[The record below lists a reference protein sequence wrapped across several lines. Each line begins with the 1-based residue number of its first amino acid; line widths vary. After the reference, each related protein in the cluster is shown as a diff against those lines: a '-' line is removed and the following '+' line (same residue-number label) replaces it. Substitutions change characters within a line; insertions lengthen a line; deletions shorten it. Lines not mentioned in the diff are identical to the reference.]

1 MTFGLAFLFLGL
13 VLFFDR
19 GLLAM
24 GNVSLNKHS
33 VHLLFSIRNVI
44 SECHI
49 SQILF
54 IAGIV
59 FIIGMEKTYKFFFQP
74 HKLKGTAFFLGGIL
88 IVLVKW
94 PIIGMI
100 VESYGAFLLFG

>member
-1 MTFGLAFLFLGL
+1 
-13 VLFFDR
+13 
-19 GLLAM
+19 M
-24 GNVSLNKHS
+24 GNVSLNKYS
-33 VHLLFSIRNVI
+33 AHLLFSIRNVI

-74 HKLKGTAFFLGGIL
+74 HKLKGTAFFLGGNL